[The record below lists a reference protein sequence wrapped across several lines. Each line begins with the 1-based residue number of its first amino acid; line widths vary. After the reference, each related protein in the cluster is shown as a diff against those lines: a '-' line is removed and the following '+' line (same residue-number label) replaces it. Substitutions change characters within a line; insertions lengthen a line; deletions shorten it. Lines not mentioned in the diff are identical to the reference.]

1 MSLRVLL
8 VDDSLADQRALR
20 RALEKDTGTKWD
32 VELAGS
38 AEEALERLAQPP
50 MPDAVVLDFHLPG
63 IDGVALLQ
71 GLRERCGPQMPAVV
85 VFTGSGNER
94 VAVDAMRAGAH
105 DYLLK
110 DGFSPERL
118 RRSLSNAVENMRMT
132 RELEERR
139 QQTERAEQ
147 AARAALAVRDEFF
160 AIATHDLKGPLQSI
174 LLSTQL
180 LRRQLPES
188 AHTPGVEARLEQ
200 ILRGTQRMSELIDH
214 FLAVSKG
221 GERPL
226 RRESVDLLMMVRN
239 KVRELIPLAAT
250 HPVNLHVEGLDFLGQ
265 WDAASLE
272 RVLDNLLGNAV
283 KYSPKGGAID
293 VWLSE
298 ASPGPGGWV
307 CLKVQDHGMGIP
319 AEDLPHIFERFRRGR
334 NVAPAISGSGVGL
347 ASAYRLVTMHGGTL
361 AVESEEGRGSTFTV
375 CLPRQVRVGE
385 PPAPPSE
392 TRPP

>member
-20 RALEKDTGTKWD
+20 RALEKDTGTQWD
-32 VELAGS
+32 VELASS
-38 AEEALERLAQPP
+38 AEEALARLDRPP
-50 MPDAVVLDFHLPG
+50 MPDALVLDFHLPG
-63 IDGVALLQ
+63 IDGIALLQ
-71 GLRERCGPQMPAVV
+71 GLKERCGPQMPAVI

-94 VAVDAMRAGAH
+94 VAVDAMRAGAQ

-118 RRSLSNAVENMRMT
+118 RHSLHNAVETMRMA

-139 QQTERAEQ
+139 VRTERAER
-147 AARAALAVRDEFF
+147 AAQEALAVRDEFF

-174 LLSTQL
+174 LLGSQL
-180 LRRQLPES
+180 LRRQLPEE
-188 AHTPGVEARLEQ
+188 ALTPSVEARLAQ

-226 RRESVDLLMMVRN
+226 RREPVDLLVLVRT
-239 KVRELIPLAAT
+239 KVRELSPLAAT
-250 HPVNLHVEGLDFLGQ
+250 HPVNLHVEGMDFRGE
-265 WDAASLE
+265 WDASSLE

-283 KYSPKGGAID
+283 KYSPRGGSID
-293 VWLSE
+293 VGLME
-298 ASPGPGGWV
+298 ESPSPDGWV
-307 CLKVQDHGMGIP
+307 RLWVRDQGMGIP
-319 AEDLPHIFERFRRGR
+319 AEDVPHIFERFRRGR

-347 ASAYRLVTMHGGTL
+347 ASAHRMVALHGGMLT
-361 AVESEEGRGSTFTV
+361 VESVEGQGSTFTV
-375 CLPRQVRVGE
+375 RLPRELLSRGASLQSQTS
-385 PPAPPSE
+385 P
-392 TRPP
+392 